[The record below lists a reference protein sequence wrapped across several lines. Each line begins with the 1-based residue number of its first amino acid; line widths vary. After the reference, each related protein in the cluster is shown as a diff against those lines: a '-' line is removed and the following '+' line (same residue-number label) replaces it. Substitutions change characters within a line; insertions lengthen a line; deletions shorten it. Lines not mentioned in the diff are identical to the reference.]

1 MTETSILPQRN
12 PWRPILIAVA
22 IFLAIALTAGGA
34 IWYIKQQKAPVVL
47 TPAEKENVEQR
58 IEEAQYEPGIN
69 SIVLTEREV
78 NGLINA
84 HTTLGEDLKIEL
96 AKGALHARV
105 RTTLDPDF
113 PVLGG
118 KTLNA
123 RARFLVDANE
133 LNPAVILDDL
143 TVYGVSVPNAW
154 LGELK
159 GKNLLASLTG
169 GGGDN
174 AFSRGIEDVR
184 IEKGIIEIKL
194 AP

>member
-1 MTETSILPQRN
+1 M
-12 PWRPILIAVA
+12 
-22 IFLAIALTAGGA
+22 
-34 IWYIKQQKAPVVL
+34 WYFNKKNAPVVL
-47 TPAEKENVEQR
+47 TSAEKQDVEQR

-69 SIVLTEREV
+69 SIVLSEREI

-105 RTTLDPDF
+105 RTTLDEDF

-118 KTLNA
+118 KTVKA
-123 RARFLVDANE
+123 RARFLVEADE
-133 LNPAVILDDL
+133 LNPSVILDDL

-159 GKNLLASLTG
+159 GQNLLASLTG
-169 GGGDN
+169 GVGDN
-174 AFSRGIEDVR
+174 AFSRGIEEVR
-184 IEKGIIEIKL
+184 IENGLIEIQL

>member
-1 MTETSILPQRN
+1 MTETSVLPQRN
-12 PWRPILIAVA
+12 FWRPVLIATV
-22 IFLAIALTAGGA
+22 IFLAIGLTAGGA
-34 IWYIKQQKAPVVL
+34 MWYFNKKNAPVVL
-47 TPAEKENVEQR
+47 TSAEKQDVEQR

-69 SIVLTEREV
+69 SIVLSEREI

-105 RTTLDPDF
+105 RTTLDEDF

-118 KTLNA
+118 KTVKA
-123 RARFLVDANE
+123 RARFLVEADE
-133 LNPAVILDDL
+133 LNPSVILDDL

-159 GKNLLASLTG
+159 GQNLLASLTG
-169 GGGDN
+169 GVGDN
-174 AFSRGIEDVR
+174 AFSRGIEEVR
-184 IEKGIIEIKL
+184 IENGLIEIQL